1 MMIEERM
8 ERFIRRLCIRNLRSR
23 RVMCCTDCPFEDE
36 IVKRY
41 PELARHFDEKRR
53 RLLDREGL

>member
-1 MMIEERM
+1 
-8 ERFIRRLCIRNLRSR
+8 
-23 RVMCCTDCPFEDE
+23 MCCTDCPFEDE